1 MNKTSLFFIMLLLC
15 KLSFSEL
22 IINVSNLAPTK
33 NDIISLEVVFLDSDK
48 DKYTIEGIDK
58 FEILSKGSSNSYKV
72 INGSKSSSKSDVYN
86 IKAKEDGEVTLKVVT
101 DSGDI
106 KSIALNVQ
114 SVETVNKLL
123 NQKFILKGTTLKKS
137 YYFGEKIPY
146 EEYFIS
152 GVRLNSFSLA
162 KSPNFREF
170 SSKDI
175 TPYNN
180 NTYIQ
185 NSVDFNGKQAV
196 QLTLFKG
203 ILQANSSGNKT
214 ISASTVKVGEPSKD
228 FFSETL
234 SYVGGES
241 VDVEIK
247 ALPLDSPKNFK
258 DIVGSLNFLENWKG
272 KDVRVGEAITL
283 TLTLHGSGNLA
294 LLDSIS
300 FSQNDDFNI
309 FQSVKSYKENIVDE
323 KYFNEKVYEIAFIPK
338 KTKLD
343 KTPKISI
350 PYFNTETES
359 YEYFEVP
366 SREIS
371 VQGDESTS
379 KLQSRND
386 SPIQE
391 NMENKEGVTKSN
403 SLNFETEK
411 KIGKIEE
418 IDIKVLEIV
427 KT

>member
-22 IINVSNLAPTK
+22 IINVSNLTPTK
-33 NDIISLEVVFLDSDK
+33 NDVVSLEVVFLDSDK
-48 DKYTIEGIDK
+48 DKYSIEGIDK
-58 FEILSKGSSNSYKV
+58 FEVLSKGSNNSYKI
-72 INGSKSSSKSDVYN
+72 INGSKSSSKSDIYN
-86 IKAKEDGEVTLKVVT
+86 IRPKEEGEITLKVVT
-101 DSGDI
+101 DSGDT
-106 KSIALNVQ
+106 KSINLNVK
-114 SVETVNKLL
+114 SIESMNETL
-123 NQKFILKGTTLKKS
+123 NQKFILKETTLKKS

-152 GVRLNSFSLA
+152 AVRLNSFSLA

-185 NSVDFNGKQAV
+185 NSVQFNGKQAI

-203 ILQANSSGNKT
+203 ILQANSSGNKS
-214 ISASTVKVGEPSKD
+214 ISASTVKVGEPSRD
-228 FFSETL
+228 FFSETV
-234 SYVGGES
+234 SYVGGENT
-241 VDVEIK
+241 DIEIK

-300 FSQNDDFNI
+300 FPQNDDFNI
-309 FQSVKSYKENIVDE
+309 FQSVKSYKESIVDG
-323 KYFNEKVYEIAFIPK
+323 KYFNEKVYELAFIPK
-338 KTKLD
+338 KTEVN

-371 VQGDESTS
+371 VQAS
-379 KLQSRND
+379 K
-386 SPIQE
+386 
-391 NMENKEGVTKSN
+391 
-403 SLNFETEK
+403 
-411 KIGKIEE
+411 
-418 IDIKVLEIV
+418 
-427 KT
+427 